1 MPHFVY
7 NYKDQWLPQAP
18 IKPGVHLLKDK
29 GQKTKL
35 LCLEGFHR
43 LGVWER
49 FYLSNEYNIKIRWVQ
64 EVLFLQY
71 LNYI

>member
-18 IKPGVHLLKDK
+18 IKPGIHLLKDK
-29 GQKTKL
+29 GQKTEL

-43 LGVWER
+43 LGV
-49 FYLSNEYNIKIRWVQ
+49 
-64 EVLFLQY
+64 
-71 LNYI
+71 